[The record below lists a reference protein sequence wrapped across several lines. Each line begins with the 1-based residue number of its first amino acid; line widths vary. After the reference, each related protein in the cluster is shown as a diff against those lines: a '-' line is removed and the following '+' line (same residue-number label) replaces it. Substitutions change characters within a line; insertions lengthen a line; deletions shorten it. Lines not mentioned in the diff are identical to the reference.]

1 MEELETE
8 KAEIREES
16 HRRMKELQERLRIK
30 DSEISHLHHE
40 LYSAPGGGGMS
51 EPIGGNMF
59 TSNFPVQ

>member
-1 MEELETE
+1 METE

-30 DSEISHLHHE
+30 DSENSRLHHE
-40 LYSAPGGGGMS
+40 LYSAPGGSVGIP
-51 EPIGGNMF
+51 EPIGSNMF